1 MYDLIGLY
9 ILELYEVNKR
19 DGMKI
24 ETLIRKYVAVV
35 QLPQKYTYTKS

>member
-9 ILELYEVNKR
+9 VLELYEVNKQ

-24 ETLIRKYVAVV
+24 ALIRKYVTVV
-35 QLPQKYTYTKS
+35 HLQQKYTYTTS